1 MFVNFK
7 DVFKE
12 DNYKIPKEIIEALN
26 ENATEGLEYKQCDND
41 ICVLVGENLNI
52 KLEFEK
58 PEGFTGKTSKELLD
72 YSYRTQKPLKII
84 NNDFYIKDKPL
95 KMEDI
100 IKSPFKEMKW
110 ENGEFFLH
118 PRPFKPFFIN
128 IEGNGI
134 VKELEILRQPCEDMN
149 KMLFRTTDNSP
160 IILKYV
166 IEESKGDVKFNM
178 DIDIDLCKSVQ
189 EAIEVLKIYKS
200 LFESNLKILGAKI
213 NNTSKNDDAK
223 IIEEMIDLYEKV
235 LKIEFEIDIHFKP
248 KKEIDSNDVYIIE
261 GLYKNLIEKVP
272 YKEYCYLSNL
282 KVSNDKQFNWNELI
296 DKEGIGFTVNSIEE
310 VNILG
315 IKIKLP
321 SITGLFSFKI
331 KEAKVIKEDEVFEY
345 QLVIDEDEQKK
356 MYKSILYF
364 KSEEDRDL
372 YISDNNVQ
380 IILKEADPIS

>member
-12 DNYKIPKEIIEALN
+12 DNYKIPKEVIEILN
-26 ENATEGLEYKQCDND
+26 ENAPEGLEYKQCND
-41 ICVLVGENLNI
+41 DTCMLVGKGLNI
-52 KLEFEK
+52 KLEFEIPK
-58 PEGFTGKTSKELLD
+58 GFTGNTREELLD
-72 YSYRTQKPLKII
+72 YSYRAQEPLKII
-84 NNDFYIKDKPL
+84 NKNFYIGNKEL
-95 KMEDI
+95 TLEDI
-100 IKSPFKEMKW
+100 IKCPFNEIKEK
-110 ENGEFFLH
+110 NDNFFLVPH
-118 PRPFKPFFIN
+118 PFKPFNIK

-134 VKELEILRQPCEDMN
+134 VKELEILRQPCKDMN

-166 IEESKGDVKFNM
+166 LEESKNSVKFNM
-178 DIDIDLCKSVQ
+178 DIDIDLCKSVL

-200 LFESNLKILGAKI
+200 LFENNLKIVGAKI

-248 KKEIDSNDVYIIE
+248 KKEIDSNDIYIIE

-282 KVSNDKQFNWNELI
+282 KLSIDKQFNLNELI
-296 DKEGIGFTVNSIEE
+296 EKEGIGFTFKSIEE

-315 IKIKLP
+315 MKIKLP
-321 SITGLFSFKI
+321 SITGLFGFKI

-345 QLVIDEDEQKK
+345 QLVIAEDEQKK
-356 MYKSILYF
+356 MYKSIFYF

-372 YISDNNVQ
+372 YISNNNVQ
-380 IILKEADPIS
+380 IILKEANSIT